1 MNESVIVSS
10 LEERVHSIIAEQLR
24 IPIEKVVPEAHLA
37 DDLRADSLD
46 IVDLT
51 IAIEEAFEIDG
62 SPLEIS
68 EDEAAELATVHDVM
82 QFLLSKGAQ

>member
-10 LEERVHSIIAEQLR
+10 LEERVYSIIAEQLR
-24 IPIEKVVPEAHLA
+24 IPTEQVVSEAHLA
-37 DDLRADSLD
+37 DDLQADSLD

-62 SPLEIS
+62 SPLEIN
-68 EDEAAELATVHDVM
+68 EDEAAELATVRDVV
-82 QFLLSKGAQ
+82 QFLLSKGAS